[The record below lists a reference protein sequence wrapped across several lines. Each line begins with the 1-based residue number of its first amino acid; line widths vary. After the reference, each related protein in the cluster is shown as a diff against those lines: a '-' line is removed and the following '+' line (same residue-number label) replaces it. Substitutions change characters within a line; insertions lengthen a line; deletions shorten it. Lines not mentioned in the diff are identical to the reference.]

1 MNTRTLLVGLT
12 CALFPVFSS
21 ANVLGASEATTSLTA
36 LVSDATVP
44 VGAVGP
50 GASELASFVLSAA
63 ALVVAGIA
71 LSRTGKHPHSR
82 HII

>member
-1 MNTRTLLVGLT
+1 MNTRTLLGLAF
-12 CALFPVFSS
+12 ALFPLFAS
-21 ANVLGASEATTSLTA
+21 ANVLGAGEATTSLTA

-50 GASELASFVLSAA
+50 NASELASFVLSAA
-63 ALVVAGIA
+63 ALVVAGLA